1 MMLFP
6 TILMLTSCRAIQN
19 IKDKINGLT
28 ESFVVSGL
36 MWGVEPIEDSSI
48 DLTGTDFEKSSTIT
62 VFLANTEIAGNL
74 SANPISR
81 ATVSLNNSIT
91 SVAVLE
97 NSSGVYE
104 ADSENGLEYID
115 GRIHRLDMTYLGEGH
130 TIESVMPSAPIFT
143 LPETM
148 APQPLTID
156 LTGQGYFQAL
166 TFVLNLTTGGVTFD
180 SRPEGPE
187 AFYDL
192 THPNGDALEE
202 AELLTGIDIP
212 ASAFEEQG
220 IYLVGVAGLQ
230 GASQEQMDNVNTV
243 LSSFI
248 GGKFRFQKVC
258 VPDCNI
264 FDLDTGIPVDTG
276 VPNDS
281 GQ

>member
-36 MWGVEPIEDSSI
+36 MWGVEPLEDSSI
-48 DLTGTDFEKSSTIT
+48 DLTGTDFENSASIT
-62 VFLANTEIAGNL
+62 VFLANTDIAGGM
-74 SANPISR
+74 SANPITR
-81 ATVSLNNSIT
+81 ASVSLNNSIT

-97 NSSGVYE
+97 DSSGVYK

-115 GRIHRLDMTYLGEGH
+115 GRTHRLDMSYLGEGH
-130 TIESVMPSAPIFT
+130 TIESVMPPAPVFT

-148 APQPLTID
+148 DPQPLSID
-156 LTGQGYFQAL
+156 LSNQNYFQAL
-166 TFVLNLTTGGVTFD
+166 SFVINLTTGGVSYD
-180 SRPEGPE
+180 SRPEGAE
-187 AFYDL
+187 EFYNL

-202 AELLTGIDIP
+202 ADMITSIEIP

-220 IYLVGVAGLQ
+220 IYLVGIAGLQ
-230 GASQEQMDNVNTV
+230 GAAQDQMDNVNTV

-248 GGKFRFQKVC
+248 GGKFRFQTIC

-264 FDLDTGIPVDTG
+264 FDIDTGIPFDTG
-276 VPNDS
+276 SASDT

>member
-1 MMLFP
+1 MLFP
-6 TILMLTSCRAIQN
+6 TILLLTSCQAIQN

-36 MWGVEPIEDSSI
+36 LWGVEPVEDTTF
-48 DLTGTDFEKSSTIT
+48 DLTGTDFEKSSSLT
-62 VFLANTEIAGNL
+62 VFLANTEIAGSL

-81 ATVSLNNSIT
+81 ATVSLNNTIA

-97 NSSGVYE
+97 DSSGVYK
-104 ADSENGLEYID
+104 ADSDNGLEYID
-115 GRIHRLDMTYLGEGH
+115 GRIHSLDMVYLGEGH
-130 TIESVMPSAPIFT
+130 SIESVMPSAPVFT

-148 APQPLTID
+148 PPQSLVVD

-166 TFVLNLTTGGVTFD
+166 TFVLNLTTGGITYD
-180 SRPEGPE
+180 SRPQGAE

-202 AELLTGIDIP
+202 SDMLSSLEIP

-220 IYLVGVAGLQ
+220 IYLVGIAGLQ
-230 GASQEQMDNVNTV
+230 GASQDQMSNVNTV

-248 GGKFRFQKVC
+248 GGKFRFQKIC
-258 VPDCNI
+258 VPDCDI
-264 FDLDTGIPVDTG
+264 FDFDTGFPSDTA
-276 VPNDS
+276 
-281 GQ
+281 Q

>member
-1 MMLFP
+1 MLFP
-6 TILMLTSCRAIQN
+6 TILLLTSCQAIQN

-36 MWGVEPIEDSSI
+36 LWGVEPVEDTTF
-48 DLTGTDFEKSSTIT
+48 DLTGTDFEKSSSLT
-62 VFLANTEIAGNL
+62 VFLANTEIAGSL

-81 ATVSLNNSIT
+81 ATVSLNNTIA

-97 NSSGVYE
+97 DSSGVYK
-104 ADSENGLEYID
+104 ADSDNGLEYID
-115 GRIHRLDMTYLGEGH
+115 GRIHSLDMVYLGEGH
-130 TIESVMPSAPIFT
+130 SIESVMPSAPVFT

-148 APQPLTID
+148 PPQSLVVD

-166 TFVLNLTTGGVTFD
+166 TFVLNLTTGGITYD
-180 SRPEGPE
+180 SRPQGAE

-202 AELLTGIDIP
+202 SDMLSSLEIP

-220 IYLVGVAGLQ
+220 IYLVGIAGLQ
-230 GASQEQMDNVNTV
+230 GASQDQMSNVNTV

-248 GGKFRFQKVC
+248 GGKFRFQKIC
-258 VPDCNI
+258 VPDCDI
-264 FDLDTGIPVDTG
+264 FDFDTGFPGDTA
-276 VPNDS
+276 
-281 GQ
+281 Q

>member
-6 TILMLTSCRAIQN
+6 TILLLTSCQAIQN

-36 MWGVEPIEDSSI
+36 LWGVEPVEDATF
-48 DLTGTDFEKSSTIT
+48 DLTGTDFEKSSSLT
-62 VFLANTEIAGNL
+62 VFLANTEIAGSL

-81 ATVSLNNSIT
+81 ATVSLNNTIA

-97 NSSGVYE
+97 DSSGVYK
-104 ADSENGLEYID
+104 ADSDNGLEYID
-115 GRIHRLDMTYLGEGH
+115 GRIHSLDMVYLGEGH
-130 TIESVMPSAPIFT
+130 SIESVMPSAPVFT

-148 APQPLTID
+148 PPQSLVVD

-166 TFVLNLTTGGVTFD
+166 TFVLNLTTGGITYD
-180 SRPEGPE
+180 SRPQGAE

-202 AELLTGIDIP
+202 SDMLSSLEIP

-220 IYLVGVAGLQ
+220 IYLVGIAGLQ
-230 GASQEQMDNVNTV
+230 GASQDQMSNVNTV

-248 GGKFRFQKVC
+248 GGKFRFQKIC
-258 VPDCNI
+258 VPDCDI
-264 FDLDTGIPVDTG
+264 FDFDTGFPSDTA
-276 VPNDS
+276 
-281 GQ
+281 Q